1 MQHEH
6 CVYEIS
12 TSIWWEKASKH
23 FSNFSPIIPVLVC
36 VLPLLVLPVAT
47 YLELF
52 HPGGRKQKPSEDEDV
67 GVLKKLK
74 LEEGKGFMYI
84 HIYSSGISCL
94 LLMSVMVQILLLKH
108 VIFTQSWDVRY
119 FVAYSIYFDQS
130 RMAYLVSS
138 LGANL

>member
-12 TSIWWEKASKH
+12 KSIWWEKASQH
-23 FSNFSPIIPVLVC
+23 FTNFSPIIQVLVC

-67 GVLKKLK
+67 GVLKKAK
-74 LEEGKGFMYI
+74 LEEGKSFMY
-84 HIYSSGISCL
+84 SSAMSCL
-94 LLMSVMVQILLLKH
+94 LLMSDMVQVLQKH
-108 VIFTQSWDVRY
+108 VIFTQSWDVCY
-119 FVAYSIYFDQS
+119 FVAYI
-130 RMAYLVSS
+130 
-138 LGANL
+138 

>member
-1 MQHEH
+1 M
-6 CVYEIS
+6 
-12 TSIWWEKASKH
+12 
-23 FSNFSPIIPVLVC
+23 
-36 VLPLLVLPVAT
+36 LPLLILPVAT

-67 GVLKKLK
+67 GILKKPK

-94 LLMSVMVQILLLKH
+94 LLMSVMVQVLLH
-108 VIFTQSWDVRY
+108 VIFTQSWDVCY

-130 RMAYLVSS
+130 RTAYLVSS
-138 LGANL
+138 FGANL